1 MKDVKFMI
9 ALSNKEK
16 CTKHKPVKLPYLKWI
31 DWAEKKFRQG
41 EKQKKCSKCGHWF
54 FKEEF

>member
-1 MKDVKFMI
+1 MI